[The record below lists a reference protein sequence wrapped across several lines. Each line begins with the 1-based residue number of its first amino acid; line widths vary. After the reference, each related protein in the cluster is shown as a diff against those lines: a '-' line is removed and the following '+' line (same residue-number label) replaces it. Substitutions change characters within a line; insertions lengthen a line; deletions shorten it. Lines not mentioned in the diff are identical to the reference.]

1 MCTLCK
7 KYITCVIKD
16 LQYVIYDLKSKNV
29 IISMTKY
36 GHIGVSNQSDCW
48 GRLARIHYTEGISL
62 KAMTILK
69 RS

>member
-1 MCTLCK
+1 MIQNL
-7 KYITCVIKD
+7 
-16 LQYVIYDLKSKNV
+16 NV

-62 KAMTILK
+62 KAMTKMK

>member
-1 MCTLCK
+1 
-7 KYITCVIKD
+7 
-16 LQYVIYDLKSKNV
+16 
-29 IISMTKY
+29 MTKY

-62 KAMTILK
+62 KAMTKMK